1 VTLEDAQAIYDM
13 YGMIDEF
20 KGATPDIERIGLPLE
35 TGTGR
40 IFKLEINE
48 AGSGGKGGAVF
59 ESSNN
64 REGSPIRLK
73 LVSSVATTA
82 ETSDTAIIVG
92 LMTLPEYRGK
102 GFGTLCLLRICQDL
116 INNGKTVYLTYDN
129 PNAGRIYRKIGFREI
144 GMWWMAELK

>member
-1 VTLEDAQAIYDM
+1 VRNFNPPKVGKIN
-13 YGMIDEF
+13 
-20 KGATPDIERIGLPLE
+20 PPL
-35 TGTGR
+35 TV
-40 IFKLEINE
+40 
-48 AGSGGKGGAVF
+48 GKGGAVF

-73 LVSSVATTA
+73 LVSSVASTA